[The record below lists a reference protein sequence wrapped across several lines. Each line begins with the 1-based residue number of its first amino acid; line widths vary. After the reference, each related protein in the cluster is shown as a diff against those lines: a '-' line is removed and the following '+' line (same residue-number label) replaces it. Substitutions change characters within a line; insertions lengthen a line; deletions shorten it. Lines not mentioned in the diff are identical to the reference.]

1 MLPLPQPEFQNLF
14 QPGPW
19 LVKAKI
25 AFGPQQRYKALR
37 HNVGE
42 TDDSQNMNDEEQGSS
57 REQPGRN
64 LRSGLEVFHHGT
76 LLLLVEL
83 PGPIELRC
91 PLAILPCP
99 ASLHEQLFQGFLFTR
114 GWRQC
119 LCQLDGRGRNC
130 KWNGYTNCCRWL
142 GRGFQYLLRLRQYFL
157 LALARWFHLL
167 RLCPYFLRALARGC
181 DSRSVPQL
189 LETQFQKRLQT
200 PQIGRSMHVSAES
213 EKHRAVVTQDG
224 AVDRHLAA
232 HRHIWI
238 PAQHLVAQQIERV
251 LRPGHIGA
259 HQVEDRDRQL
269 AQHLA
274 SERLHHSREHADQTA
289 RQAD

>member
-1 MLPLPQPEFQNLF
+1 MLPLPQPEFENPS

-25 AFGPQQRYKALR
+25 AVGPYQRYKPFR

-42 TDDSQNMNDEEQGSS
+42 TGDSQNMNDEEQGPP
-57 REQPGRN
+57 RDQPGRN
-64 LRSGLEVFHHGT
+64 LRNGLEVFHHRT

-91 PLAILPCP
+91 PLAVLPCP
-99 ASLHEQLFQGFLFTR
+99 ASLREHWCQDILFLR
-114 GWRQC
+114 GWRWC
-119 LCQLDGRGRNC
+119 LCQLDGRGRDC
-130 KWNGYTNCCRWL
+130 KWNGYTNCRRWL
-142 GRGFQYLLRLRQYFL
+142 GRGFRYFSRPRPYFL
-157 LALARWFHLL
+157 LALARRFHLL
-167 RLCPYFLRALARGC
+167 RLCPYFLLALSRRC
-181 DSRSVPQL
+181 DSRSVSQL

-200 PQIGRSMHVSAES
+200 PQIGRRMHVSAEP
-213 EKHRAVVTQDG
+213 EIHRAVITQDG

-232 HRHIWI
+232 HRHIRI
-238 PAQHLVAQQIERV
+238 PAQHLVAKQIERE

-259 HQVEDRDRQL
+259 HQVEGRDRQL

-274 SERLHHSREHADQTA
+274 SDRLDRSREHADQTT